1 MKDVHASAEK
11 AEEGFGVRVLQGK
24 VAFVTGASSGIGA
37 AVARA
42 LANAGVRLGLASRRG
57 HDLGIEG
64 AVAQACDVR
73 DIAQLEAAVA
83 ATVKRFGGLDIV
95 VANAGVG
102 SYRPV
107 LDTPLQE
114 IEEMI
119 DVNVKGLI
127 YTVRACVPHLLQ
139 RGGGD
144 LVTVASEAGR
154 RGLPS
159 EAVYVASKF
168 AQVGFTRS
176 LDHEL
181 RSKGIRCSNIC
192 PGGVATNFGM
202 GRGLRTP
209 DMPELKSMM
218 RAEDVAE
225 VVLFTLTRPQ
235 TFRILET
242 AFRAMSEPSWG

>member
-1 MKDVHASAEK
+1 MATNSVTLE
-11 AEEGFGVRVLQGK
+11 GK

-37 AVARA
+37 AIAAA
-42 LANAGVRLGLASRRG
+42 LAGQGVKLGLASR
-57 HDLGIEG
+57 HKNDLGLPNVL
-64 AVAQACDVR
+64 ASACDVR
-73 DIAQLEAAVA
+73 DRAQVEAAMA
-83 ATVKRFGGLDIV
+83 ATIERFGRLDIV

-107 LDTPLQE
+107 VETSLEE
-114 IEEMI
+114 IDEMI
-119 DVNVKGLI
+119 DINVKGLI
-127 YTVRACVPHLLQ
+127 YTAQAAIPHL
-139 RGGGD
+139 REKGGD
-144 LVTVASEAGR
+144 FVTVASEAGR
-154 RGLPS
+154 RGLPD

-181 RSKGIRCSNIC
+181 RGLGIRCSNIC

-209 DMPELKSMM
+209 DMAELANMM
-218 RAEDVAE
+218 QAEDVAE
-225 VVLFTLTRPQ
+225 VVLFTLTRPP

-242 AFRAMSEPSWG
+242 AFRSMHEQNWG

>member
-1 MKDVHASAEK
+1 MATNSVTLE
-11 AEEGFGVRVLQGK
+11 GK

-37 AVARA
+37 AVAAA
-42 LANAGVRLGLASRRG
+42 LAGQGVKLGLASR
-57 HDLGIEG
+57 HKKDLGLPNVL
-64 AVAQACDVR
+64 ASACDVR
-73 DIAQLEAAVA
+73 DRAQVEAAMA
-83 ATVKRFGGLDIV
+83 ATVERFGRLDIV

-107 LDTPLQE
+107 VETSLEE
-114 IEEMI
+114 IDEMI
-119 DVNVKGLI
+119 DINVKGLI
-127 YTVRACVPHLLQ
+127 YTAQAAIPHL
-139 RGGGD
+139 REKGGD
-144 LVTVASEAGR
+144 FVTVASEAGR
-154 RGLPS
+154 RGLPD

-181 RSKGIRCSNIC
+181 RGLGIRCSNIC

-209 DMPELKSMM
+209 DMAELANMM
-218 RAEDVAE
+218 QAEDVAE
-225 VVLFTLTRPQ
+225 VVLFTLTRPP

-242 AFRAMSEPSWG
+242 AFRSMHEQNWG